1 MAANGSET
9 LEVRLALVCYGGVS
23 LAIYMSGITREIQEL
38 VTASALRLE
47 PDAGAPSGTA
57 AVYARL
63 IEALETDAAA
73 HGDPHRIQVGVDI
86 VAGTSAGGINGICL
100 ARALDGDYSQEAI
113 RNFWIE
119 KADFG
124 TLLDPKVEALL
135 AKVRA
140 ESSLHGIAPQLDKLL
155 GPAPAHP
162 SWFARS
168 AVGKWA
174 HRVGAARRLKTPV
187 IAFVKDP
194 PAKRPPRGSHVLA
207 YMGRP
212 ERHAE
217 AHAACDGAVPLRR
230 ERDRPGGD
238 VDRVRRALRRRPALA
253 RAGLRRG
260 APPRLPHPRSGRRIA
275 RPRRRDARVRR
286 ARDGVVPGRVRAG
299 QPRSLPTADQ
309 GRGREGGLGR
319 HRPPLP
325 APVPGRREG
334 HRPPLRRRR
343 RARQHAVRR
352 GDRRHPA
359 AQVPGRGAP
368 RARVRRAVTH
378 GRRLDP
384 ASRPPGPRRSRGQRR
399 HGDVQERLDDPAV
412 ADDGRPDRQSAREE
426 RPRAGAPVGDRAA
439 VRRRREAR

>member
-57 AVYARL
+57 VVYARL

-174 HRVGAARRLKTPV
+174 HRIGAARRLKTPV
-187 IAFVKDP
+187 IAFVKA
-194 PAKRPPRGSHVLA
+194 PAPERPPRGSHVLA
-207 YMGRP
+207 HMGRA
-212 ERHAE
+212 ERHGE
-217 AHAACDGAVPLRR
+217 THAAGQRAVPLRR

-253 RAGLRRG
+253 RARLRRG

-275 RPRRRDARVRR
+275 RP
-286 ARDGVVPGRVRAG
+286 
-299 QPRSLPTADQ
+299 
-309 GRGREGGLGR
+309 
-319 HRPPLP
+319 
-325 APVPGRREG
+325 
-334 HRPPLRRRR
+334 
-343 RARQHAVRR
+343 
-352 GDRRHPA
+352 
-359 AQVPGRGAP
+359 
-368 RARVRRAVTH
+368 
-378 GRRLDP
+378 
-384 ASRPPGPRRSRGQRR
+384 
-399 HGDVQERLDDPAV
+399 
-412 ADDGRPDRQSAREE
+412 
-426 RPRAGAPVGDRAA
+426 
-439 VRRRREAR
+439 

>member
-63 IEALETDAAA
+63 IEALETDASRARRSPPDPGRRRHRRRDVRRRDQRHLPRPRPRRRLLA
-73 HGDPHRIQVGVDI
+73 GGDPQLLDREGGLRDAPRPEGGGAPGQGAGRVEPARDRAATRQAPRPRSGAPVLVRPVGGREVGTPRGRGPPAQDAGHRIREG
-86 VAGTSAGGINGICL
+86 
-100 ARALDGDYSQEAI
+100 
-113 RNFWIE
+113 
-119 KADFG
+119 
-124 TLLDPKVEALL
+124 
-135 AKVRA
+135 
-140 ESSLHGIAPQLDKLL
+140 
-155 GPAPAHP
+155 
-162 SWFARS
+162 
-168 AVGKWA
+168 
-174 HRVGAARRLKTPV
+174 
-187 IAFVKDP
+187 P
-194 PAKRPPRGSHVLA
+194 PAKRPPRRSHVLA
-207 YMGRP
+207 HMGRP
-212 ERHAE
+212 ERDAE
-217 AHAACDGAVPLRR
+217 AHASCRGAVPLRR

-238 VDRVRRALRRRPALA
+238 VHRVRRALRRRPALA
-253 RAGLRRG
+253 RARLRRG

-309 GRGREGGLGR
+309 GCGREGGLGR

-368 RARVRRAVTH
+368 RARVRGAVTH